1 MTALDGT
8 AALERL
14 NNTQPSLQRLRQRI
28 DALDEQLV
36 TLISERARCAQQVAD
51 VKLAEDPNAIFY
63 RPEREAQVLQR
74 IKSLN
79 LGPLADDDMAKLFR
93 EIMSFCLALEKPL
106 CVAYLGPQGTFTQQA
121 MLKQFGSAVKG
132 CPVASIEEVF
142 QHVEAGHTTYGIV
155 PVENSTE
162 GTVNETLD
170 LLMNSALGVCGEI
183 VLPIHHYLLGHA
195 SETIQPARIYS
206 HPQSL
211 AQCRG
216 WLEHNMPN
224 AELIAVSS
232 NAEAVR
238 RAEQEV
244 GSAAIAGEQAAQYF
258 DMQILHECIED
269 FSHNVTRFLVIGQQ
283 DIAPSGDDR
292 TALMATLTDQPGALS
307 TLLGPL
313 GRHGI
318 DVVRLLPR
326 PDKQQPWKYVFFLD
340 IRGHAEDA
348 AVKQALS
355 EIQSHILQLK
365 ILGSYPVCAL

>member
-1 MTALDGT
+1 MTALDST
-8 AALERL
+8 AAPERSHGA
-14 NNTQPSLQRLRQRI
+14 QPSLQELRGRI
-28 DALDEQLV
+28 DSLDEQIV
-36 TLISERARCAQQVAD
+36 ALISERARCAQHVAD
-51 VKLAEDPNAIFY
+51 VKLAEDPNAVFY
-63 RPEREAQVLQR
+63 RPEREAQVLKR

-79 LGPLADDDMAKLFR
+79 PGPLADDDMATLFR

-106 CVAYLGPQGTFTQQA
+106 SVAYLGPQGTFTQQA
-121 MLKQFGSAVKG
+121 MFKQFGSAVKG
-132 CPVASIEEVF
+132 CPVASIEDVF
-142 QHVEAGHTTYGIV
+142 RHVEEGHTTYGIV

-162 GTVNETLD
+162 GTVNQTLD
-170 LLMNSALGVCGEI
+170 HLMSSTLGVCGEI
-183 VLPIHHYLLGHA
+183 ILPIHHYLLGHA
-195 SETIQPARIYS
+195 SETQPPVRIYS

-211 AQCRG
+211 AQCRS

-224 AELIAVSS
+224 AELLAVSS

-283 DIAPSGDDR
+283 EISPSGDDR

-313 GRHGI
+313 GKHGV

-340 IRGHAEDA
+340 IQGHTEDA
-348 AVKQALS
+348 AVKQALN
-355 EIQSHILQLK
+355 EIKPHILQLRV
-365 ILGSYPVCAL
+365 LGSYPTCVL